1 MNVNKATIS
10 LIKQWEGCKLTAYQ
24 DGGGVWTIGYG
35 TTAAAGLGIEPTKGM
50 TITQERAE
58 ELLRQGVDKFEAQV
72 DELITAKVNDNQFG
86 ACVSLAYNIGPDA
99 FAKSTVLRELNAGN
113 KDKAAAAFRMW
124 DKDNG
129 KVEKGLVNRREAEIA
144 LFLTPAT
151 ADMHVY
157 APEFDEPVPFN
168 TAIIRVMSTLIW
180 GRKMNSSEIG
190 GIVRTLVTALVAYLA
205 GKNVIDNETAATI
218 GGAVSTMVVAAWSV
232 WSKRKA

>member
-1 MNVNKATIS
+1 MNVNKATVD
-10 LIKQWEGCKLTAYQ
+10 LIKQWEGCKLQAYQ

-35 TTAAAGLGIEPTKGM
+35 TTAAAGLGIKPTKGM

-58 ELLRQGVDKFEAQV
+58 ELLLQGINKFAVKV
-72 DELITAKVNDNQFG
+72 DELITAKVNQNERG
-86 ACVSLAYNIGPDA
+86 TCVSLAYNIGPDA

-113 KDKAAAAFRMW
+113 KDKAADAFLMW
-124 DKDNG
+124 NKDNG
-129 KVEKGLVNRREAEIA
+129 KVEKGLVNRREAERQ

-168 TAIIRVMSTLIW
+168 ASIVRVMSTLIW
-180 GRKMNSSEIG
+180 RRKMNSMEIG

-218 GGAVSTMVVAAWSV
+218 GGAISTLVVAAWSV
-232 WSKRKA
+232 ASKRRS